1 MATTFNVIGKPLG
14 RVEGPHKVTGAGKY
28 AADVILPGMLFAK
41 ILRSPYPHAKL
52 LRVDATKARALP
64 GVHAVLTADDV
75 PPELTGR
82 MIKDMPLLA
91 RDRVLF
97 IGEKIAVVAAQDA
110 QIAERAAAMIEV
122 DYEELPTVFDSM
134 EALEPDSPVLHPGLD
149 GYTKGPWPKLWNDDH
164 PRPDDCPPNLYSRLT
179 DTKGDIDSGFA
190 QADRIFEHTY
200 TLPMTHQAYMET
212 HACLVHIDDTG
223 RLQVW
228 AHNKQPHNL
237 LAAVGTVTGLEQ
249 DDINVNVA
257 YIGGDFGGKSSPMD
271 VPLMYFVAKATGRP
285 IKMVMT
291 YTEEFMAS
299 NPRHPA
305 HVMIK
310 TGVMNDGTIV
320 ARHARATMNCGAYAA
335 FKPQAVILG
344 ARAGGTYNIP
354 NTLIEIDT
362 VYTNTVPRGH
372 SRAPGSPQA
381 TFAVESHTD
390 SIAREIGMDPL
401 EFRRKN
407 VLHDGDTD
415 PSGKAWQ
422 EIKAEETLNA
432 AAEAIDWG
440 SPKSGPY
447 VGRGLAM
454 FDHNSG
460 QGNSSATVR
469 IEPDGS
475 ATVLSPTFDQGA
487 GIHTLQRQIVA
498 EELSLTPDQVRITI
512 VDTDSSVPDSGV
524 GNSRTTFLAGQ
535 AAKGAAEALRTKLLD
550 LGAGML
556 ECTATDLVLKDGR
569 VVSQGAPGQAKSITL
584 AELVAQATA
593 AGEAPFC
600 FTEFKSSGSDITSF
614 VTQAAEVEVDPE
626 TGQVQIKKFIT
637 TVDSGTILNPIGHR
651 GQITGGFVTGLGYAL
666 MEEMPV
672 EDGRVTTLSFADYK
686 VPTIADLPELTTVY
700 LPEVPSGPA
709 PYEGKSVGE
718 THNPPVAA
726 ALANAVADAIGTHIT
741 SLPLTAEKIRA
752 ALSTSS

>member
-1 MATTFNVIGKPLG
+1 MTTFNVVGKPIG
-14 RVEGPHKVTGAGKY
+14 RVEGPDKVTGSGKY

-75 PPELTGR
+75 PGVLTGR

-91 RDRVLF
+91 RDHVLF
-97 IGEKIAVVAAQDA
+97 VGDKIAVVAAEDA
-110 QIAERAAAMIEV
+110 QIAERATAMIEV
-122 DYEELPTVFDSM
+122 DYEELPAVYDSIA
-134 EALEPDSPVLHPGLD
+134 ALEPDAPVLHPGLD
-149 GYTKGPWPKLWNDDH
+149 GYAKGTWPKLWDDDF
-164 PRPDDCPPNLYSRLT
+164 PRPVDCPPNLYSRLT
-179 DTKGDIDSGFA
+179 DSKGDIEAGFA
-190 QADRIFEHTY
+190 QADHVIEHTY
-200 TLPMTHQAYMET
+200 NLPMTHQAYMET
-212 HACLVHIDDTG
+212 HACLVNIDEDG
-223 RLQVW
+223 RLQIW

-237 LAAVGTVTGLEQ
+237 LTAVGTVAGLERA
-249 DDINVNVA
+249 DINVNVA

-305 HVMIK
+305 QVMLK
-310 TGVMNDGTIV
+310 SGVMNDGTIV

-335 FKPQAVILG
+335 FKPQAVIVG

-390 SIAREIGMDPL
+390 QLAHAVGMDPL
-401 EFRRKN
+401 DFRRKN
-407 VLHDGDTD
+407 VLHNGDTD
-415 PSGKAWQ
+415 PSGKAWR

-432 AAEAIDWG
+432 AAEAINWG
-440 SPKSGPY
+440 SPKAPY

-460 QGNSSATVR
+460 QGNSSATVK
-469 IEPDGS
+469 INPDGS

-487 GIHTLQRQIVA
+487 GIHTLQRQIAA
-498 EELSLTPDQVRITI
+498 EELSLRPEQVSITI
-512 VDTDSSVPDSGV
+512 VDTDSSLPDSGV

-535 AAKGAAEALRTKLLD
+535 AIKGAAEALRTKLLD

-556 ECTATDLVLKDGR
+556 ECPATDLALKDGS
-569 VVSQGAPGQAKSITL
+569 VVNQGSAGSGKSITL
-584 AELVAQATA
+584 ADLVARATA
-593 AGEAPFC
+593 AGEAPSGFS
-600 FTEFKSSGSDITSF
+600 EFKSTGSDITSF
-614 VTQAAEVEVDPE
+614 VTQAAEVEIDPE
-626 TGQVQIKKFIT
+626 TGHVEIKKFIT
-637 TVDSGTILNPIGHR
+637 TVDSGTILNPIGHS
-651 GQITGGFVTGLGYAL
+651 GQINGGFITGLGYAL

-686 VPTIADLPELTTVY
+686 VPTMADLPELTTVY
-700 LPEVPSGPA
+700 LPELASGPA
-709 PYEGKSVGE
+709 PYHGKAVGE

-726 ALANAVADAIGTHIT
+726 ALANAIADAIGTQIT

-752 ALSTSS
+752 ALR